1 MIKLYKRLKDLRED
15 HDLTQ
20 TQVAQILG
28 IRQSDYGKYE
38 RGINMMGVDKYIKLA
53 EYYNVSVDYLLG
65 LIPIPRPLSEKIQ
78 LKIENEKLCNAFNQA
93 EQDIQKVI
101 KILLKMEKTNGK

>member
-1 MIKLYKRLKDLRED
+1 MYKRLKDLRED

-20 TQVAQILG
+20 SEVAQILG

-65 LIPIPRPLSEKIQ
+65 LISRQRPLNEKIQ
-78 LKIENEKLCNAFNQA
+78 SKLENEKLCNAFSEADPN
-93 EQDIQKVI
+93 IQKAI
-101 KILLKMEKTNGK
+101 KILLDIGEK